1 MMSAP
6 PQQPLQSVSAF
17 ADSDEDNASMDTS
30 DLKSGDIDL
39 DDDTENDDEEDDDN
53 EDDEEAI
60 PVASIVASG
69 SLSDDDDDADDDDD
83 EKEDDDTPDGASK
96 LSSKASADG
105 KKITADNN
113 NNEHPSSSP
122 LSSSGKRKASN
133 DDGQQSS
140 SAAKKQRQPA
150 AKGLFVPF
158 RTVKKIMQQD
168 PDINIIQN
176 DAAIMVTAATGM
188 FLKQFTEKSLES
200 CKKKGRNTIKYDDVA
215 EVRAKNKNYAFLDM
229 LLP

>member
-1 MMSAP
+1 MSAP

-53 EDDEEAI
+53 EDEEAI

-69 SLSDDDDDADDDDD
+69 SLSDDDDADDDD
-83 EKEDDDTPDGASK
+83 EKEDDTPDGAAK

-105 KKITADNN
+105 KKITTDNN
-113 NNEHPSSSP
+113 NNEHPSSP

>member
-6 PQQPLQSVSAF
+6 PQQPLQSASAF

-39 DDDTENDDEEDDDN
+39 SNDDDTENDDEEEDDN
-53 EDDEEAI
+53 EDEEAI

-69 SLSDDDDDADDDDD
+69 SLSDDDCDDDDD
-83 EKEDDDTPDGASK
+83 EKEDDAPDGASK

-113 NNEHPSSSP
+113 NNNEHPSSP
-122 LSSSGKRKASN
+122 LSSSGKRKATN
-133 DDGQQSS
+133 DDAQQSS

>member
-6 PQQPLQSVSAF
+6 PQQPLQSGSVF

-39 DDDTENDDEEDDDN
+39 DDDTENDDEDDDN
-53 EDDEEAI
+53 EDEDEAI

-69 SLSDDDDDADDDDD
+69 SLSDDDAGDDDDD
-83 EKEDDDTPDGASK
+83 EKEDDAPDEAAK

-105 KKITADNN
+105 KKITTDNN
-113 NNEHPSSSP
+113 NNEHPSSP
-122 LSSSGKRKASN
+122 LSSSGKRKASI
-133 DDGQQSS
+133 DDVKQSS

-188 FLKQFTEKSLES
+188 FLKEFTEKSLES

>member
-1 MMSAP
+1 MSA
-6 PQQPLQSVSAF
+6 PQQPLQSGSAF
-17 ADSDEDNASMDTS
+17 PDSDEDNASMDTS

-53 EDDEEAI
+53 EDEEAI

-69 SLSDDDDDADDDDD
+69 SLSDDDAGDDD
-83 EKEDDDTPDGASK
+83 EKEDDAPDGAAK

-105 KKITADNN
+105 KKITTDNI
-113 NNEHPSSSP
+113 NNEHPSSP
-122 LSSSGKRKASN
+122 LSSSGKRKAST
-133 DDGQQSS
+133 DDAQQSS
-140 SAAKKQRQPA
+140 SSAKKQRQPA

-188 FLKQFTEKSLES
+188 FLKEFTEKSLES

>member
-6 PQQPLQSVSAF
+6 PQQPLQSGSAF
-17 ADSDEDNASMDTS
+17 PDSDEDNASMDTS

-39 DDDTENDDEEDDDN
+39 DDDTENDDDDDDN

-69 SLSDDDDDADDDDD
+69 SLSDDDAGDDDD
-83 EKEDDDTPDGASK
+83 EKEDDAPDEAAK

-105 KKITADNN
+105 KKITTDNN
-113 NNEHPSSSP
+113 NNEHPSSP
-122 LSSSGKRKASN
+122 LSSSGKRKAST
-133 DDGQQSS
+133 DDAQQSS
-140 SAAKKQRQPA
+140 SSAKKQRQPA

-188 FLKQFTEKSLES
+188 FLKEFTEKSLES

>member
-1 MMSAP
+1 MSAP
-6 PQQPLQSVSAF
+6 PQPLQSGSAF
-17 ADSDEDNASMDTS
+17 ADSDEEDNASMDTS

-39 DDDTENDDEEDDDN
+39 DDDTENDDEGDDDN
-53 EDDEEAI
+53 EDEEEI

-69 SLSDDDDDADDDDD
+69 SLSDDDAGDDD
-83 EKEDDDTPDGASK
+83 EKEDDAPDGAAK
-96 LSSKASADG
+96 LSSKTSADG

-113 NNEHPSSSP
+113 NNEHPSSP
-122 LSSSGKRKASN
+122 GKRKAST
-133 DDGQQSS
+133 DDAQSS
-140 SAAKKQRQPA
+140 SAKKQRQPA